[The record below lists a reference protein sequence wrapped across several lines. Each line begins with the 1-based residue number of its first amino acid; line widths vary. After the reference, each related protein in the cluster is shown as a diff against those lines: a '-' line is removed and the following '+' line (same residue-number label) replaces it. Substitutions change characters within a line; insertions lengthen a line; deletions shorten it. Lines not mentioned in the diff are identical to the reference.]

1 MNNAVNVIIGV
12 TVIQGFI
19 GTGVI
24 MLITLPELVLFS
36 VYFARNQVWMPQ
48 QYLYFAKTRSNAII
62 PAKRPEDSGYDI
74 YSCFE
79 EESITLNPG
88 DIKLIPHWHCECFSG
103 GLCIVYQG
111 AQQYGF
117 YWVGH
122 ADGCNRFRFPG
133 RDNDRVE

>member
-1 MNNAVNVIIGV
+1 MNNAVSVIIGV

-88 DIKLIPHWHCECFSG
+88 DIKLIPTGIASAFP
-103 GLCIVYQG
+103 
-111 AQQYGF
+111 
-117 YWVGH
+117 
-122 ADGCNRFRFPG
+122 ADYVLFIKERRIIS
-133 RDNDRVE
+133 